1 MDSKIILT
9 IIIVAVIGVVAATYQ
24 TDTGSLMNTLTS
36 VGTEDTPSISDEV
49 QSPNTGA
56 SQSGVAVEENI
67 VTSSS
72 PNGNNPTSHTPRRSN
87 GHVSSDSVVTSTG
100 GSPSQSGGSSGQSN
114 GQNSGN
120 NANGQI
126 PVTFNPKI
134 SSTQALA
141 IAQQALP
148 PNLRNAQSQIFLTED
163 VNGVPYYYI
172 SATESGEVI
181 AEYEING
188 NTGAVTGGAVKGE
201 TPTPQNNTQNNNNNN
216 HNSSQ
221 SSNQHQ
227 NSSN

>member
-1 MDSKIILT
+1 MDSKIIFT

-56 SQSGVAVEENI
+56 SPGGAAVEENI

-72 PNGNNPTSHTPRRSN
+72 PNGNNPTSHTPRHSN

-100 GSPSQSGGSSGQSN
+100 GGSSQRGSSSSQNSGQS
-114 GQNSGN
+114 SGN

-134 SSTQALA
+134 SSTEALA

-148 PNLRNAQSQIFLTED
+148 ANLKNAQSQIFLTED
-163 VNGVPYYYI
+163 VNGVPYYYV

-188 NTGAVTGGAVKGE
+188 NTGAVTGGAVKE
-201 TPTPQNNTQNNNNNN
+201 EAPTPQNNEQNNNNHSN
-216 HNSSQ
+216 Q
-221 SSNQHQ
+221 SNNQHQ
-227 NSSN
+227 NRSN